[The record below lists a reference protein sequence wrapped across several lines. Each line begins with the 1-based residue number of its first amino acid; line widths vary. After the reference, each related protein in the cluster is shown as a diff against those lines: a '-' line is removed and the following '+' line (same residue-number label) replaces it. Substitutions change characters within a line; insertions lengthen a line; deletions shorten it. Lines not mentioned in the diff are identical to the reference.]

1 MDKRQD
7 NQATHQ
13 LKQQTTQRDTAG
25 CGIGGTVVEHR
36 QQTGT
41 EVSTNHQT
49 ERHGEG
55 DNACGGQSRGQ
66 QYSSKA
72 GVADNGEHRAN
83 QRIQQNIAGQR
94 GKDHLNAVCL
104 GDRRYGLHNQL
115 QRQQNQPKTNTDA
128 AQLPGA

>member
-36 QQTGT
+36 QQAGT

-55 DNACGGQSRGQ
+55 DNACGGQSRSQ

-115 QRQQNQPKTNTDA
+115 QRQ
-128 AQLPGA
+128 